1 MTFLNKQDFLS
12 LIDQNTLNLLT
23 ENNNQLLSE
32 AEARAIEEM
41 TGYLNTR
48 YDTSQIFNKNKT
60 KNSLIVMYL
69 CDIVLCHL
77 HARISP
83 DNIPELRQKRY
94 ENAKE
99 WLQNAADGFISP
111 LLPHQKNKDNIPI
124 RYGNSLKK
132 QKHYY

>member
-1 MTFLNKQDFLS
+1 MDFLNKQDFLS

-23 ENNNQLLSE
+23 ENNEALLSE
-32 AEARAIEEM
+32 TEAIEEI

-48 YDTSQIFNKNKT
+48 FDTTSIFDKNKER
-60 KNSLIVMYL
+60 NGLIVMYL

-99 WLQNAADGFISP
+99 WLQNAADGFIAPS
-111 LLPHQKNKDNIPI
+111 LPAKKKNNKMPI

>member
-1 MTFLNKQDFLS
+1 MDFLNKQDFLS
-12 LIDQNTLNLLT
+12 LIDQATLNLLT
-23 ENNNQLLSE
+23 ENNNALLSE
-32 AEARAIEEM
+32 AEGRAIEEM
-41 TGYLNTR
+41 KGYLNTR
-48 YDTSQIFNKNKT
+48 YDTTEIFDKNKA

-111 LLPHQKNKDNIPI
+111 LLPSKKNKDKIPI